1 MQWTPRWSP
10 DGHVSLN
17 NIWIMDINGTGHKKL
32 TYDKGEFTW
41 KEDVIISPDGR
52 YIAFQMIEEG
62 NIYLIELSYQ

>member
-1 MQWTPRWSP
+1 
-10 DGHVSLN
+10 
-17 NIWIMDINGTGHKKL
+17 MDINGTGHKKL